1 MMARIS
7 DFLKIDKDPLYR
19 VGKRIGFEKAMKIN
33 IFCIVNDMRNEGFT
47 TIQIAKLTK
56 FSIEEIETFSKKV

>member
-1 MMARIS
+1 MARIS

-19 VGKRIGFEKAMKIN
+19 IGKKIGFEKAMKLN

-47 TIQIAKLTK
+47 TVQIAKLTK
-56 FSIEEIETFSKKV
+56 FSIEEIEAFSKKV